1 MTTNRGRILLAGLAV
16 LAAAALVL
24 FLLRGSRDNPGV
36 PDTTSM
42 VGVVT
47 PDPGPRPLPA
57 DGSDLLEAPPIGGS
71 ALPPAHPE
79 ADLPRL
85 DAALT
90 GTVQESSGR
99 ALTGASVWLRE
110 IDPQSALGAPYEDGP
125 VLGRTES
132 ERDGRFRLE
141 APAGRLLR
149 VFASHPGYATVAAR
163 VASAGVELTLTLPRA
178 GSLEVTVLDEAGKPL
193 SDAEVHIQS
202 GDTKF
207 RAAVSERGAAT
218 FDQLP
223 PGTAD
228 VRVTAPGRGRVRGNP
243 VRIVAGA
250 RASQTVTVPPGI
262 RVAGQVFVRGQ
273 RTPIAGA
280 RVRLARPGAS
290 TDAGTTDAQGRFP
303 AAFAGSQGARI
314 FVYAEAPGYAPEL
327 VPVVLGAEPDTVQ
340 HVEVEL
346 GSAEPWRGEVVFP
359 RGTKRI
365 PATVYYT
372 SAGVADAPPATTTTD
387 ENGRFELPPPP
398 PPAPGRR
405 VVLVAEAAG
414 WRAAIGLRPHQAMP
428 RPLVLVMVGGQVV
441 SGRILDAQGKPVPGA
456 AIRLQPHWEEGDA
469 RGELTP
475 GQSLLRAANAVG
487 LRGLASATDARG
499 SFRLVGV
506 PDATY
511 DLTVTI
517 EGARYTP
524 DVEID
529 TRGGGVALGDVTIG
543 TGFRVEGRVQSRSGE
558 PLAGATVRLSR
569 TEGRTRLLRT
579 TTDELGQYVIPD
591 VPKGRWWMEARL
603 AGLSGERQ
611 EVDVQGDG
619 LFDLTLEDGG
629 RLEGMLL
636 AGGAPYTGS
645 FQLQLARPRG
655 ARSVAPYTLR
665 AQRGRFAVADLP
677 TGVAFSLTIKA
688 PGGRY
693 AFHPDA
699 ITFEPGGTHE
709 VRLDLDMAVRFSGQ
723 VVTSSGS
730 GVPGAQI
737 QFLHKA
743 SGEVRLFT
751 AGGAGRFEALGLR
764 PGTWTVRV
772 SGRGGAPTDLEVDL
786 AAGEIREQQIL
797 LPGGG
802 SVRVLVEDES
812 GQPVEGALLLFRDDA
827 RAYPSKPPD
836 RTGPDGIAL
845 RQDLPLGTIYV
856 RARQGARAG
865 TGRVDVV
872 AGHTVEVTVAL
883 RAAR

>member
-71 ALPPAHPE
+71 ALPPAHRDAVRPT
-79 ADLPRL
+79 L
-85 DAALT
+85 DDALT
-90 GTVQESSGR
+90 GTVQEGSGR
-99 ALTGASVWLRE
+99 ALAGATIWLRE
-110 IDPQSALGAPYEDGP
+110 IDPQSILGAPYEDGP
-125 VLGRTES
+125 VLGRAEAD
-132 ERDGRFRLE
+132 RNGRFRLD

-163 VASAGVELTLTLPRA
+163 VGSAGVDLTLTLPPA
-178 GSLEVTVLDEAGKPL
+178 GALDVTVLDEAGKPL
-193 SDAEVHIQS
+193 TDAEVHIES
-202 GDTKF
+202 GDARF
-207 RAAVSERGAAT
+207 RAVATDGGTAT
-218 FDQLP
+218 FEQLP
-223 PGTAD
+223 PGSASVHVSAT
-228 VRVTAPGRGRVRGNP
+228 GRGRVRGNP
-243 VRIVAGA
+243 VRIVAGE
-250 RASQTVTVPPGI
+250 RASQTVSVPPGI
-262 RVAGQVFVRGQ
+262 RIAGRVVLRGA

-290 TDAGTTDAQGRFP
+290 TDAGATDASGRFP
-303 AAFAGSQGARI
+303 ATFAGSHGARI
-314 FVYAEAPGYAPEL
+314 FVSAEAPGYAPEL
-327 VPVVLGAEPDTVQ
+327 VPVVLGSAPDTVQ

-346 GSAEPWRGEVVFP
+346 GAAEPWRGEIVFP

-372 SAGVADAPPATTTTD
+372 SSGVADAPPATTTTD
-387 ENGRFELPPPP
+387 ENGQFELPPPP

-441 SGRILDAQGKPVPGA
+441 SGRILDAQGKPVPA
-456 AIRLQPHWEEGDA
+456 AAVRLQPRWQEADA
-469 RGELTP
+469 RGQLTP

-487 LRGLASATDARG
+487 LRGLATASDGRG

-511 DLTVTI
+511 DLYVTI
-517 EGARYTP
+517 NGTDHTP
-524 DVEID
+524 DVEVD
-529 TRGGGVALGDVTIG
+529 TQGGHVALGDVTIG
-543 TGFRVEGRVQSRSGE
+543 TGFRVEGRVESRSGV

-569 TEGRTRLLRT
+569 AEGRTRLLRT
-579 TTDELGQYVIPD
+579 TTDEAGQYVIPD
-591 VPKGRWWMEARL
+591 VPAGRWWMEARL
-603 AGLSGERQ
+603 AGLTGERE
-611 EVDVQGDG
+611 EVEVKGDG
-619 LFDLTLEDGG
+619 LFDLRLDDGG
-629 RLEGMLL
+629 RLEGTLL

-665 AQRGRFAVADLP
+665 ARQGRFVLDGLP
-677 TGVAFSLTIKA
+677 TGTAFTLTIMA
-688 PGGRY
+688 PGRRY
-693 AFHPDA
+693 AFHQEP
-699 ITFEPGGTHE
+699 ITFEPGRTQA

-723 VVTSSGS
+723 VVTSSRS

-737 QFLHKA
+737 QCLHKD

-751 AGGAGRFEALGLR
+751 AGGDGHFEALGLR
-764 PGTWTVRV
+764 PGTWTLRV
-772 SGRGGAPTDLEVDL
+772 SGRGGAPTDLDVVL

-797 LPGGG
+797 LPAGG

-812 GQPVEGALLLFRDDA
+812 GQPVESALLLFRDEA

-836 RTGPDGIAL
+836 RTGPGGVAL
-845 RQDLPLGTIYV
+845 RDDLPIGTIYV
-856 RARQGARAG
+856 RARQGAQVG
-865 TGRVDVV
+865 TGRVEVV